1 MNLVQGGDENGKQ
14 SVEIKINAKKNK
26 EEEDKVQR
34 RCLEKAKR
42 GK

>member
-1 MNLVQGGDENGKQ
+1 MNLVQEGNENWKQ
-14 SVEIKINAKKNK
+14 SIEIKINEKQNK
-26 EEEDKVQR
+26 DEEDKVQR

>member
-14 SVEIKINAKKNK
+14 SVEIKINEKKNK

>member
-1 MNLVQGGDENGKQ
+1 MNLVQEGNKNRKQ
-14 SVEIKINAKKNK
+14 SIEIKINEKRNK
-26 EEEDKVQR
+26 EEEGKVQR